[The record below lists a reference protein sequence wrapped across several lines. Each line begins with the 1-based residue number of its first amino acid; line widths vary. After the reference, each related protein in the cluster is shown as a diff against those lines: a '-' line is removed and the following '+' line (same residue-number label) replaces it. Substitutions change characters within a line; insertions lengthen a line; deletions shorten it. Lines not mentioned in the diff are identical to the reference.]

1 MKKESEPRGRGRPCE
16 YSQEKA
22 DEICIRM
29 ADGESLR
36 SICRDEHMPDMST
49 VLRWLGRKE
58 LDHFRL
64 QYAHAREVGLEQMAG
79 EILEIADD
87 TRLDTS
93 YNKQGDEVAN
103 NEWIQRSKLRV
114 DTRKWILSK
123 LLPKKYGDRVI
134 NEHTGSDGGP
144 IEISETERAAK
155 VKALIAAANQRKAK

>member
-93 YNKQGDEVAN
+93 YNKHGDEVAN

>member
-1 MKKESEPRGRGRPCE
+1 MKKENEPRGRGRPCE

-79 EILEIADD
+79 EILEISDD
-87 TRLDTS
+87 TRLDTT
-93 YNKQGDEVAN
+93 YNKNGDEVAN